1 MLHLNHA
8 AQNGHR
14 KASIRTVDTDV
25 VVLAMAHFNQLDF
38 TELWVG
44 LGTGKHFREIPI
56 HVMCEQPGPRR
67 CYSMRS
73 LDVMSPH
80 PCLELE
86 KTAWNSWLSYPHLTD
101 TFIALLEDPETLD
114 LNPGYMEHLEGFTV
128 SMYGK
133 NCNSGS
139 VNEARK
145 LLFTKSLKS
154 LDSIP
159 PTKHA
164 LFQHARRA
172 LLIAAFI

>member
-1 MLHLNHA
+1 MSLFWPWLTLIRSISRSCGLALEQGNISEKSLFMLCVNNL
-8 AQNGHR
+8 GP
-14 KASIRTVDTDV
+14 V
-25 VVLAMAHFNQLDF
+25 VVSLF
-38 TELWVG
+38 
-44 LGTGKHFREIPI
+44 
-56 HVMCEQPGPRR
+56 

-73 LDVMSPH
+73 LDVMSSH

-86 KTAWNSWLSYPHLTD
+86 KTAWNAWLSYPHLTD

-114 LNPGYMEHLEGFTV
+114 LYPGYMEHLEGYTV

-133 NCNSGS
+133 NCNSDA

-159 PTKHA
+159 PTEHA
-164 LFQHARRA
+164 
-172 LLIAAFI
+172 